1 MTSYTVRLQRSND
14 IRGFMSSSSIG
25 SDAQKGMLSI
35 PGVEQLEVITGDEH
49 SVTLAYKWTGEEKF
63 WQTDEYLKK
72 FGVCRVWPH

>member
-35 PGVEQLEVITGDEH
+35 PGVEQPEVITEDEH
-49 SVTLAYKWTGEEKF
+49 SVTLAYKWTGKEKF
-63 WQTDEYLKK
+63 WQTD
-72 FGVCRVWPH
+72 

>member
-1 MTSYTVRLQRSND
+1 MTSYTVRLQRGND
-14 IRGFMSSSSIG
+14 ISGFMSSSSIG

-35 PGVEQLEVITGDEH
+35 PGVEQLEVITEDEH
-49 SVTLAYKWTGEEKF
+49 SVTLAYKWTGQEKF